1 MSKAIRFNFEQG
13 KAEVKE
19 SINIFYE
26 EMASDYL
33 KDLKHVINGN
43 NDNASKISEL
53 EDEIKDIKGYLYE
66 KQEKLVAISNAKNL
80 QQVLKVAEGLPM
92 CEMTILSFFTG
103 EDFIED

>member
-1 MSKAIRFNFEQG
+1 MKAIRFNFEQG

-26 EMASDYL
+26 EMASDHL
-33 KDLKHVINGN
+33 KDLKYVINGN
-43 NDNASKISEL
+43 NNNASKISEL

-66 KQEKLVAISNAKNL
+66 KQEKLVAIDNAKNL
-80 QQVLKVAEGLPM
+80 QQVLKAAEGLPM